1 LAKMKLLQFLFL
13 IFTKGSFNHSAFDF
27 EEERRKVLSSL
38 PNQNSQKHSDANGS
52 LKSKLMNTKIGY
64 SLISNLSYLRH
75 TRQMNL
81 MLFVSSAKQLVYI
94 RILKS
99 ASTSL
104 LKELL
109 PTIDKNLEGY
119 SLSDE
124 QVDAL
129 AFRYLKKELT
139 SVEERYLKFAL
150 IRNPFHR
157 IVSVYLDL
165 FDPKSDHFSYESYW
179 FGILKS
185 KMTFQEFVETI
196 SQIPNFF
203 KGPHFAPQE
212 YILSNITLLKN
223 ISYFRI
229 DKDQEALNTFLTK
242 HEINLTHQNRHGESY
257 NPLSFYNTYLVNKVY
272 DMYKQDVMVFD
283 YKAEYN
289 QLLHF
294 VSNQENR
301 MV

>member
-1 LAKMKLLQFLFL
+1 MKLLQFLFL
-13 IFTKGSFNHSAFDF
+13 IFTKGSLNHSSFNF
-27 EEERRKVLSSL
+27 EEERRKILASVPNKKLSKDSG
-38 PNQNSQKHSDANGS
+38 NANKI
-52 LKSKLMNTKIGY
+52 KSKLLNTKIGY
-64 SLISNLSYLRH
+64 SLISNLSYFRH
-75 TRQMNL
+75 ARQMNV

-119 SLSDE
+119 SLSDD

-139 SVEERYLKFAL
+139 LEEEPYSKFAL

-196 SQIPNFF
+196 SQIPNFL
-203 KGPHFAPQE
+203 KGPHFAPQQ
-212 YILSNITLLKN
+212 YILSNITPLKK

-229 DKDQEALNTFLTK
+229 EKDQEALNNFLSK
-242 HEINLTHQNRHGESY
+242 HGINLPHRNRHGESY
-257 NPLSFYNTYLVNKVY
+257 NHLSFYTTYLVNKVY
-272 DMYKQDVMVFD
+272 DMYEQDVVIFD

-289 QLLHF
+289 QLLNF

>member
-1 LAKMKLLQFLFL
+1 MKLLRFLFL
-13 IFTKGSFNHSAFDF
+13 IFRKGSLNHSLFDF
-27 EEERRKVLSSL
+27 EKERRRILSPL
-38 PNQNSQKHSDANGS
+38 PNQKPFENSSTNHTI
-52 LKSKLMNTKIGY
+52 KSKLLNTKIGY
-64 SLISNLSYLRH
+64 SLISNLSYFRH
-75 TRQMNL
+75 ARQINI
-81 MLFVSSAKQLVYI
+81 MLFVSSEKQLVYI

-99 ASTSL
+99 ASTSV

-109 PTIDKNLEGY
+109 PNIDENLAPY

-129 AFRYLKKELT
+129 AFRYSKKELT
-139 SVEERYLKFAL
+139 SGEERYSKFAL

-212 YILSNITLLKN
+212 YILSNITPLKN

-229 DKDQEALNTFLTK
+229 DKDQESLNNFLTK
-242 HEINLTHQNRHGESY
+242 HEINLPHQNKNSESKNY
-257 NPLSFYNTYLVNKVY
+257 MSFYNTNLVNKVY
-272 DMYKQDVMVFD
+272 AMYGQDVMVFD

-289 QLLHF
+289 HLLNF

-301 MV
+301 LA